1 MRNLVA
7 GGSRTAI
14 ALVCA
19 ALAAGSVVAGQA
31 PAKVDFGA
39 DVQPIF
45 RARCYSCH
53 GPEQQMNRLRL
64 DRRADAM
71 RGGTQ
76 TDIGPGNA
84 EGSRLYHR
92 LIGTKFG
99 TQMPPGQPLSAN
111 EAAIVK
117 AWIDQGAEWPD
128 ELSGE
133 VPTPPVDSGA
143 QQLMTFI
150 RDGDFDAAN
159 RTIAANR
166 GIARLRGAG
175 GTTPLMF
182 AALYGD
188 AALVRRVLAAGAD
201 PGAAN
206 VAGATALMWAVPDV
220 DKMRALLDAGVDAN
234 ARSGDGRSALHI
246 TAAIVGGRPAVQL
259 LLDYGAD
266 AWSPVVGDSSLL
278 REAARVN
285 NPEVFRL
292 LVAYG
297 VGNAPPSVYL
307 RTNCFEC
314 ARTLDAS
321 ASGPLPRVPPPD
333 TGLRPLLADPAISRT
348 KPVDATTSTP
358 GAIRAAVE
366 RSLPLLQRVDIP
378 FIQKT
383 GCVSCHHNSV
393 VSMAVTA
400 ARRNGFRVDE
410 NIVSEQKRI
419 IAAYLESWR
428 ERTLQNMFI
437 AGQADTISYLM
448 FGLGEAGQPPDPAT
462 DAQAIWIKRRQ
473 LPDGHW
479 PVNTIRPPIESN
491 DIEVTVLSL
500 RTLQLY
506 APKNDRAAYA
516 EAVGRA
522 RNWLAAAK
530 AETTEERAFR
540 VLGLS
545 WAKAEA
551 AVVADAAKELLALQ
565 RSDGGWAQ
573 LSSMESDAYATG
585 EALVALEKGGIGGAH
600 PAIKRGVDFLLRTQ
614 LQDGSWF
621 VKSRSVPI
629 QAYFES
635 GFPHG
640 PDQWISA
647 ASTAWAATALA
658 EAK

>member
-1 MRNLVA
+1 MRNVVSALT
-7 GGSRTAI
+7 RTAI
-14 ALVCA
+14 ALVSA
-19 ALAAGSVVAGQA
+19 ALAPIGVVAGQA
-31 PAKVDFGA
+31 PAKVDFGT

-45 RARCYSCH
+45 RARCYDCH

-71 RGGTQ
+71 RGGSQ

-84 EGSRLYHR
+84 DGSRLYHR

-99 TQMPPGQPLSAN
+99 TRMPPGQPLPAH
-111 EAAIVK
+111 EVAIIK

-133 VPTPPVDSGA
+133 LPIPPVDAGA

-150 RDGDFDAAN
+150 RDGDFAAAN
-159 RTIAANR
+159 RTLAASP

-188 AALVRRVLAAGAD
+188 AALVSRVLAAGAD
-201 PGAAN
+201 PDAAN
-206 VAGATALMWAVPDV
+206 VAGATALMWALPDV
-220 DKMRALLDAGVDAN
+220 GKMRPLLDAGVDVN

-246 TAAIVGGRPAVQL
+246 AAAIIGGHPAVQL

-266 AWSPVVGDSSLL
+266 AWSPVVGDSSVL

-292 LVAYG
+292 LLAYG
-297 VGNAPPSVYL
+297 VGTPPPSVYL

-321 ASGPLPRVPPPD
+321 AAGPLARVPPPD
-333 TGLRPLLADPAISRT
+333 TGLRPTLESVISRT
-348 KPVDATTSTP
+348 KPVGATTSTP

-383 GCVSCHHNSV
+383 GCVSCHHNSL
-393 VSMAVTA
+393 VSMAVTS

-448 FGLGEAGQPPDPAT
+448 FGLGEAGQAPDPAT
-462 DAQAIWIKRRQ
+462 DAQAMWIKRRQ

-506 APKNDRAAYA
+506 APNNYRAAYA

-522 RNWLAAAK
+522 RDWLAAAK

-540 VLGLS
+540 VLGLA
-545 WAKAEA
+545 WAKAEN

-565 RSDGGWAQ
+565 RRDGGWAQ
-573 LSSMESDAYATG
+573 ISSMESDAYATG
-585 EALVALEKGGIGGAH
+585 EALVALGTGGIGGAH

-621 VKSRSVPI
+621 VKSRAVPI

-647 ASTAWAATALA
+647 AATAWATTALA